1 MKKNSAL
8 HIHHWHTQH
17 GVPVYYVHTPSLPM
31 IDLRV
36 VFRAGSCRDGEK
48 PGIADLTN
56 GLLDEGSA
64 QLSADEIA
72 RRLDGC
78 GAIYRANIRQD
89 SASICLRSLT
99 GAQYFK
105 PALETFQQILSQPA
119 FGAESFERVQ
129 KQLIT
134 GLEAELQQ
142 PSTVARHA
150 FYEALYGEHPYGHP
164 MSGTIDSVKK
174 LTRQDVS
181 HFYQQF
187 YCAQNALVALV
198 GDINLSQ
205 AEQIAEQLTHS
216 LPQGKAA
223 PTTAMADLKAPIN
236 KSIVFPSQQ
245 STIVLGQVGIT
256 PQEPDYFPL
265 VVGNYTL
272 GSGGFVSRLYQQ
284 VREQRGLVYGIHS
297 SFAALA
303 ARGPFTIS
311 LQTRNEEAANAEE
324 LTREILRKFIQ
335 EGVTDSELAAAQ
347 KNLLGSFPLDLASN
361 SDIMAQ
367 IVRLGFYQLPLD
379 YLDTYRDNVAS
390 VTTEKVLTA
399 FQKHVQPDAL
409 TKVVVGEK
417 V

>member
-1 MKKNSAL
+1 
-8 HIHHWHTQH
+8 
-17 GVPVYYVHTPSLPM
+17 
-31 IDLRV
+31 
-36 VFRAGSCRDGEK
+36 
-48 PGIADLTN
+48 
-56 GLLDEGSA
+56 
-64 QLSADEIA
+64 
-72 RRLDGC
+72 
-78 GAIYRANIRQD
+78 
-89 SASICLRSLT
+89 
-99 GAQYFK
+99 
-105 PALETFQQILSQPA
+105 
-119 FGAESFERVQ
+119 
-129 KQLIT
+129 
-134 GLEAELQQ
+134 
-142 PSTVARHA
+142 
-150 FYEALYGEHPYGHP
+150 
-164 MSGTIDSVKK
+164 
-174 LTRQDVS
+174 
-181 HFYQQF
+181 
-187 YCAQNALVALV
+187 
-198 GDINLSQ
+198 
-205 AEQIAEQLTHS
+205 
-216 LPQGKAA
+216 
-223 PTTAMADLKAPIN
+223 
-236 KSIVFPSQQ
+236 
-245 STIVLGQVGIT
+245 VGIT

-297 SFAALA
+297 SFATLA

-347 KNLLGSFPLDLASN
+347 KNLLGSFPLELASN